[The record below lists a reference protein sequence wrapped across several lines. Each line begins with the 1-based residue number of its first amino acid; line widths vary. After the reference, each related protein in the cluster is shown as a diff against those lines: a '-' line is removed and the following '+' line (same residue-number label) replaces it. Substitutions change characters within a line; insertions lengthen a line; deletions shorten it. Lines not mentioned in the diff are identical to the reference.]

1 MLECDADTLIV
12 GVPGLALPDSALA
25 TALLP
30 SVPDMVEASLHC
42 SRLARKVARPTQPP
56 FKGPPDN
63 AAGALPLVLFAAR
76 KRACQQD
83 SMCSM
88 SSCT

>member
-30 SVPDMVEASLHC
+30 SVPDMVDASLRC
-42 SRLARKVARPTQPP
+42 SRLAQKVSRPAPATPD
-56 FKGPPDN
+56 GRPDN
-63 AAGALPLVLFAAR
+63 AAGELAHLNTKLPPVAHVSTF
-76 KRACQQD
+76 
-83 SMCSM
+83 
-88 SSCT
+88 